1 MKRKIIQIANSTQ
14 LVSLPRKW
22 AVSHGIRKG
31 DEIEVTEEGNKII
44 ISTEQGAEL
53 EKIEVNVAGMNERM
67 LSWILHAVHKSGYD
81 EIDVLFDD
89 PKTIGIIQD
98 LLKELLGFVI
108 IQHGEK
114 RCTIRSISKVLEK
127 EFDPTLRRAF
137 LVTLS
142 MAKSALEG
150 IQADDKS
157 NLKDLASLESTNNQ
171 LTGFCHRILN
181 KHGYSQYN
189 KTSYMYVLIWQLES
203 IADDLKTIC
212 NAYSEPPLN
221 KVKISKESIE
231 LFERVNSLLQ
241 LFYELFYEYDE
252 KSLKKISE
260 ERKAIPKMGYDLLR
274 EGKKE
279 EVMLIHPL
287 LNVTQRIVDSMG
299 SYLGLRY

>member
-22 AVSHGIRKG
+22 AVSHGLRKG
-31 DEIEVTEEGNKII
+31 DEIEVMEEGNKII
-44 ISTEQGAEL
+44 IATDQGAEL
-53 EKIEVNVAGMNERM
+53 EKIEVDVSGMNERM
-67 LSWILHAVHKSGYD
+67 ISWIMHAVHKSGYD
-81 EIDVLFDD
+81 EIDVIFDD
-89 PKTIGIIQD
+89 PKTIGIIQE
-98 LLKELLGFVI
+98 LLKELLGYVI

-114 RCTIRSISKVLEK
+114 RCTIKSISRVLEK

-142 MAKSALEG
+142 MANSTLEG
-150 IQADDKS
+150 MKRADKS
-157 NLKDLASLESTNNQ
+157 SLKDLESLESTNNQ

-212 NAYSEPPLN
+212 HAYSKPALSKT
-221 KVKISKESIE
+221 KVSKEGLE
-231 LFERVNSLLQ
+231 LFEKVNKLLQ
-241 LFYELFYEYDE
+241 LFYELFYDYD
-252 KSLKKISE
+252 KKKLMTISI
-260 ERKAIPKMGYDLLR
+260 ERKGIPQIGYELLR
-274 EGKKE
+274 SGKKE
-279 EVMLIHPL
+279 EIMLVHAL
-287 LNVTQRIVDSMG
+287 LNITQRIVDSMG